1 MNYKKENRKMKQKM
15 MMLTLLVVGFVGS
28 LWSQPPGG
36 GPKREKI
43 EAMKVAFLT
52 KKLDLTTEEAQK
64 FWPVYN
70 KFSDEMEKNKRA
82 FRIRAMEEAGNVE
95 SMTDAEAEK
104 ALNEM
109 LAFRA
114 AEVEVLKK
122 YTAEFKKVLPPQKV
136 VKLFVAEQEFKREL
150 LKMLRDQRGR

>member
-1 MNYKKENRKMKQKM
+1 MKKKM

-28 LWSQPPGG
+28 LWAQPPGG

-52 KKLDLTTEEAQK
+52 NKLDLTTEEAQK

-82 FRIRAMEEAGNVE
+82 FRIRAMEEASNVE

-150 LKMLRDQRGR
+150 LKMLKDQRGR

>member
-1 MNYKKENRKMKQKM
+1 MKKKM
-15 MMLTLLVVGFVGS
+15 MMLTLLVVGLFGS
-28 LWSQPPGG
+28 VWAQPPGGG

-52 KKLDLTTEEAQK
+52 RKLNLTPEEAQK

-82 FRIRAMEEAGNVE
+82 FRIKAMEEAGNIE
-95 SMTDAEAEK
+95 NMSDAEAEK

-109 LAFRA
+109 LAFRT
-114 AEVEVLKK
+114 AEVELLRK

-136 VKLFVAEQEFKREL
+136 VTLFMAEQEFKREL
-150 LKMLRDQRGR
+150 LKMLKEQRGR